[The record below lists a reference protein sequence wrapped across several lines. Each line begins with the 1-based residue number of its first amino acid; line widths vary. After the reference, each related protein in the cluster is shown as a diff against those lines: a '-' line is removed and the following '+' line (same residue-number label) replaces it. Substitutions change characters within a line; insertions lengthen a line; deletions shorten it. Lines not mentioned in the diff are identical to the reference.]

1 VTEDGSKSSVLI
13 NELIGMI
20 DEFLQHMSLLEQENR
35 DLRARLENAGTEG
48 EAAAPEAAPEACT
61 VLVVDADETQS
72 KVLTQVLT
80 KQGCEPTVVTS
91 GADALSACEN
101 TEYGLIIVES
111 KLGDGSGLDILKQL
125 AEKSPDT
132 DILIIVGFTSADTA
146 VQALRL
152 GAADFLLRP
161 LTEDDVADKL
171 TELFKQQQI
180 KTRSRR
186 YLNNLRDRYQKLL
199 KVFYDAGKTQ

>member
-1 VTEDGSKSSVLI
+1 MTEDGSKSSVLI

-20 DEFLQHMSLLEQENR
+20 DEFLQHMAALEQENR
-35 DLRARLENAGTEG
+35 DLRARLESAGSKEVAEVPGTAG
-48 EAAAPEAAPEACT
+48 
-61 VLVVDADETQS
+61 VLVVDADEAQAQVMVGVLQAQS
-72 KVLTQVLT
+72 
-80 KQGCEPTVVTS
+80 CETTVVTS
-91 GADALSACEN
+91 GAAALASCEKN
-101 TEYGLIIVES
+101 DYGLIIVES

-125 AEKSPDT
+125 KEKAPES

-161 LTEDDVADKL
+161 LTADDVADKL
-171 TELFKQQQI
+171 SELFKQQQL
-180 KTRSRR
+180 KTRSRK

-199 KVFYDAGKTQ
+199 KTFYDAGQSA

>member
-1 VTEDGSKSSVLI
+1 VTEDGSKSSTLI

-35 DLRARLENAGTEG
+35 DLRARLENAGSEDTDT
-48 EAAAPEAAPEACT
+48 APESSA
-61 VLVVDADETQS
+61 VLVVDADKAQS
-72 KVLTQVLT
+72 EVLVRVLQKRNCGT
-80 KQGCEPTVVTS
+80 TVVTS
-91 GADALSACEN
+91 GAEALASCEKN
-101 TEYGLIIVES
+101 DYSLIIVES

-125 AEKSPDT
+125 AEKSPNADL
-132 DILIIVGFTSADTA
+132 LIIVGFTSADTA

-161 LTEDDVADKL
+161 LTEEDVVEKL
-171 TELFKQQQI
+171 SELFKQQQI

-186 YLNNLRDRYQKLL
+186 YLNNLRDRYQNLL
-199 KVFYDAGKTQ
+199 KVFYDAGKPAK

>member
-1 VTEDGSKSSVLI
+1 MTEDGSKSSILI

-20 DEFLQHMSLLEQENR
+20 DEFLQHMSVLEQENR
-35 DLRARLENAGTEG
+35 DLRARLESAGSDEV
-48 EAAAPEAAPEACT
+48 AAAVPEAGS
-61 VLVVDADETQS
+61 VLVVDADEAQS
-72 KVLTQVLT
+72 QVLVGVLQ
-80 KQGCEPTVVTS
+80 KRSCKATVVTS
-91 GADALSACEN
+91 GAEALASCKEN
-101 TEYGLIIVES
+101 NYSLIIVES

-125 AEKSPDT
+125 TEKAPES

-171 TELFKQQQI
+171 SEIFKQQQI
-180 KTRSRR
+180 KTRSRQV
-186 YLNNLRDRYQKLL
+186 LNNLRERYQNLL
-199 KVFYDAGKTQ
+199 KTFYDAGTPE

>member
-1 VTEDGSKSSVLI
+1 MTEDGSKSSVLI

-20 DEFLQHMSLLEQENR
+20 DEFLQHMSALEQENR
-35 DLRARLENAGTEG
+35 DLRARLESAGSEEVTEVP
-48 EAAAPEAAPEACT
+48 EAAAG
-61 VLVVDADETQS
+61 VLVVDADEAQA
-72 KVLTQVLT
+72 KVLVDVL
-80 KQGCEPTVVTS
+80 EARSSEATVVTS
-91 GADALSACEN
+91 GAAALTSCDEN
-101 TEYGLIIVES
+101 DYSLIIVES

-125 AEKSPDT
+125 KEKAPES

-161 LTEDDVADKL
+161 LTTEDVADKIS
-171 TELFKQQQI
+171 ELFKQQQI
-180 KTRSRR
+180 KTRSRK

-199 KVFYDAGKTQ
+199 KTFYDAGKSA